1 MEAVAFLRVDHTLP
15 SVNDL
20 GPVLILPEGV
30 REAEVRPVTRRHQG
44 ESGPRGGGGGC
55 KLQGWGQRPS
65 VPSLCQASKVS
76 LREPCQ

>member
-55 KLQGWGQRPS
+55 KLQGWWQRPS

-76 LREPCQ
+76 LHEPCQ

>member
-76 LREPCQ
+76 LHEPCQ